1 MSTLQEN
8 LDRIKNAKSA
18 IKNAIIQKGIEVTD
32 TEKIETYADKIL
44 QIKSGGGTTEIPEF
58 DPDGPLT
65 FYRLDDIGDS
75 YVSLGPNALP
85 NIEYSTDKTT
95 WKTYTSK
102 QKIKLGKGEYVQ
114 FKYKNGNATTDKNRF
129 YIDGGLYNLY
139 GLFKT
144 LGNINKTTY
153 YKYMFSSLPI
163 IDASNLTLGD
173 TNNITS
179 SSGNCAYMF
188 QNCIMLTG
196 LPKITT
202 KIVSDSCY
210 MFMFDGCTS
219 LKSIPNNYLPTP
231 NEVED
236 NMYESMFSGCTGLTT
251 LPSNLV
257 TFNAYRSQG
266 QYLCKGMFRGC
277 TGLTTLPS
285 DLLPAKT
292 LPSYCYQNMF
302 SGCTSLTTLPSGL
315 LPATKL
321 ASECYMSM
329 FSGCTGLTTLP
340 SNLLPATTLAS
351 DCYNAMFNGC
361 TGLTTLPSGLLPA
374 TTLASYCYQN
384 MFYGCTSLTTIP
396 KLPATTLANSC
407 YKYMFNRCTS
417 LVETPDGWYLPNVT
431 TLPSECYYNMFAYC
445 SKLQKMAVAYSSGK
459 AESGW
464 GSPWYDWMYNVS
476 SKGTFYYSKNQT
488 KENIQSIVPKGWT
501 LVQSSSW

>member
-18 IKNAIIQKGIEVTD
+18 IKDAIIQKGIEVTD

-65 FYRLDDIGDS
+65 FYRLDDVGDS
-75 YVSLGPNALP
+75 YVSLGPNELP

-114 FKYKNGNATTDKNRF
+114 FKYKNGNATTDNNRF
-129 YIDGGLYNLY
+129 NIDGGLYNLY

-153 YKYMFSSLPI
+153 YQYMFSSLPI

-179 SSGNCAYMF
+179 SSENCAYMF
-188 QNCIMLTG
+188 QNCILLTG

-202 KIVSDSCY
+202 KIVTNSCY
-210 MFMFDGCTS
+210 MFMFDGCAS

-231 NEVED
+231 NEVKD

-266 QYLCKGMFRGC
+266 QYLCKGMF
-277 TGLTTLPS
+277 
-285 DLLPAKT
+285 
-292 LPSYCYQNMF
+292 

-315 LPATKL
+315 LPAT
-321 ASECYMSM
+321 
-329 FSGCTGLTTLP
+329 TLP
-340 SNLLPATTLAS
+340 SY
-351 DCYNAMFNGC
+351 CYDHMFYGC
-361 TGLTTLPSGLLPA
+361 TSLTTLPSGLLPA
-374 TTLASYCYQN
+374 TTLASYCYNN
-384 MFYGCTSLTTIP
+384 MFYGCTSLTTLPSGLLPATTLASYCYNNMFYGCKSLTTLPSGLLPATKLATRCYISMFSGCKSLTTIT
-396 KLPATTLANSC
+396 KLPATTLADSC
-407 YKYMFNRCTS
+407 YAYMFQYCTS

-431 TLPSECYYNMFAYC
+431 TLPSECYYQMFSGC

-459 AESGW
+459 ASNSW
-464 GSPWYDWMYNVS
+464 DSPWYDWMYGVKS
-476 SKGTFYYSKNQT
+476 TGTFYYSKNQT
-488 KENIQSIVPKGWT
+488 KENIQSIVPSGWT
-501 LVQSSSW
+501 LVQSTAW

>member
-18 IKNAIIQKGIEVTD
+18 IKDAIIQKGIDVTD

-65 FYRLDDIGDS
+65 FYRIDDVGDS

-114 FKYKNGNATTDKNRF
+114 FKYKNGSAKTDKNKF

-139 GLFKT
+139 GLFTT
-144 LGNINKTTY
+144 LGKINKTEY
-153 YKYMFSSLPI
+153 YQYMFSNLPI

-179 SSGNCAYMF
+179 SSRNCAYMF

-202 KIVSDSCY
+202 KLVTNSCY
-210 MFMFDGCTS
+210 MFMFQGCVS

-231 NEVED
+231 NEVKD

-251 LPSNLV
+251 LPSNLI
-257 TFNAYRSQG
+257 TFNPYRTQG
-266 QYLCKGMFRGC
+266 QYLCKGMF
-277 TGLTTLPS
+277 
-285 DLLPAKT
+285 
-292 LPSYCYQNMF
+292 
-302 SGCTSLTTLPSGL
+302 
-315 LPATKL
+315 
-321 ASECYMSM
+321 
-329 FSGCTGLTTLP
+329 SGCTGLTTIP
-340 SNLLPATTLAS
+340 SDLLPATTLAS
-351 DCYNAMFNGC
+351 YCYNDMFHGC

-374 TTLASYCYQN
+374 TKLADSCYMSMFSGCTGLTTIASDLLPAIKLASYCYNDMFSGCTGLTTIPSDLLPATTLASYCYQY
-384 MFYGCTSLTTIP
+384 MFSDCTGLTTLP
-396 KLPATTLANSC
+396 KLPATTLASYC
-407 YKYMFNRCTS
+407 YKYMFYKCTS

-431 TLPSECYYNMFAYC
+431 TLPTECYYSMFSGC

-459 AESGW
+459 AESYW
-464 GSPWYDWMYNVS
+464 GSPWEDWMYSVS
-476 SKGTFYYSKNQT
+476 NTGTFYYSKNQT
-488 KENIQSIVPKGWT
+488 KENIQSIVPSRWT
-501 LVQSSSW
+501 LVQSTGW

>member
-18 IKNAIIQKGIEVTD
+18 IKDAIIQKGIDVTD

-114 FKYKNGNATTDKNRF
+114 FKYKNGNATTDKNKF

-153 YKYMFSSLPI
+153 YQYMFSNLPI

-173 TNNITS
+173 TNNKAGST
-179 SSGNCAYMF
+179 GNCAYMF
-188 QNCIMLTG
+188 QNCILLTG

-202 KIVSDSCY
+202 KLTTPSCY
-210 MFMFDGCTS
+210 MFMFCGCTS

-231 NEVED
+231 NQVQD

-251 LPSNLV
+251 LPSNLI
-257 TFNAYRSQG
+257 TFNAYRNQG
-266 QYLCKGMFRGC
+266 QYLCKDMFKGC
-277 TGLTTLPS
+277 TG
-285 DLLPAKT
+285 
-292 LPSYCYQNMF
+292 
-302 SGCTSLTTLPSGL
+302 LTTLPSGL

-321 ASECYMSM
+321 ANDCYMSM
-329 FSGCTGLTTLP
+329 FS
-340 SNLLPATTLAS
+340 
-351 DCYNAMFNGC
+351 GC

-374 TTLASYCYQN
+374 TTLANECYMSMFSGCTGLTTLPSDLLPATTLASYCYN
-384 MFYGCTSLTTIP
+384 AMFDGCKGLTTLP
-396 KLPATTLANSC
+396 KLPATTLASFC
-407 YKYMFNRCTS
+407 YKYMFQNCKS

-431 TLPSECYYNMFAYC
+431 TLPSECYYQMFYGC

-459 AESGW
+459 ASAGW
-464 GSPWYDWMYNVS
+464 SSPWYDWMYNVS
-476 SKGTFYYSKNQT
+476 STGTFYYSKNQT
-488 KENIQSIVPKGWT
+488 KENIQSIVPSRWT
-501 LVQSSSW
+501 LVQSKAW